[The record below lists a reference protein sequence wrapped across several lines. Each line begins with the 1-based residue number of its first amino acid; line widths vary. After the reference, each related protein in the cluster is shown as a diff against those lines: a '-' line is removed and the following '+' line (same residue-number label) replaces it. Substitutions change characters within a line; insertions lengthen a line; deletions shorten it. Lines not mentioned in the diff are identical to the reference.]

1 MDWRDFSLADAAA
14 AEESLEAYPSAV
26 REKGDETFRRGA
38 VQAIRCIDPHRSFA
52 GSVSGLHP
60 CEVALR
66 LDENGQWLSD
76 CTCPS
81 GPACEHAYALTR
93 HLLTRHRLIEGNQP
107 KKPAKTSRKAAASPA
122 PAPAAPATPAPT
134 IAPGAPAAGPTN
146 PTQAATGTAAAPTP
160 PAPDPSPLER
170 RLAERGHAINPKQRA
185 FLTQVSDLFKRFG
198 KRPAIPRAELERVGL
213 ARPATSTSAFDGV
226 QLWRTPPR
234 DEFEFWLYLA
244 QFAEDKG
251 TGIPDFIQSIS
262 DLEPLRRRLALE
274 KRNAEI
280 EHWRQVL
287 ASWGV
292 IPEDDSGPSGTADL
306 RIRFADGEALLE
318 WRRASTDDFEPMKAH
333 QFERFGQAH
342 AARGAL
348 EPEALLIWHTF
359 QQGLAANGYK
369 KPAINPS
376 EPTARRALGFL
387 LRQPGVASRI
397 VNSDGESLARSPRPL
412 RWRLSPPDDVQGDYL
427 LRLVDDGGNPAP
439 TIHATFPGLPTLY
452 LTDEALFPGPPTDDR
467 LVALNSDTP
476 VPAAAVESRG
486 GVRFLRNLGI
496 DLPPRLADRVRLLPL
511 RPLLRMHLRQLTH
524 GSDAEHCVLEVLG
537 LSPDATFVE
546 RWTGSQWQEPP
557 GTKAIDAIQAAA
569 GDHIVAVDRNALA
582 PIPPLIDALGFRW
595 DFARQQ
601 WILRVTRSFPD
612 RFVPWLQSLPKDVSV
627 ELNGELASFTHAE
640 VSGRVRLSVAPAESV
655 DWFDLRVVLDV
666 SDTSLTQAEL
676 KLLLEAR
683 GKWVRLAS
691 KGWRRLD
698 FQLTD
703 VEDQQLAKLG
713 LSPHDLASESQR
725 LHVLQIDP
733 DAAEGLL
740 PEDSVQRIRIRAEEI
755 KTRVQPEKPDLVKA
769 ELRPYQLEGF
779 HFLAY
784 LATNGFGGVLADD
797 MGLGKT
803 LQTLTWIAW
812 LRREHEEGRLSM
824 DPGTSPSQRG
834 KPRDARK
841 SSPAPTPGAVPPVL
855 VICPKSVCDN
865 WRAEAARF
873 TPHLRVRP
881 WRGTELD
888 SMPSRLDE
896 ADVHI
901 INYNQLRMIGEA
913 LAEQPLLAVVLD
925 EGQYIK
931 NPSSVTSMLV
941 RTLKAGHRLVLSGTP
956 IENRLLDLW
965 SLMSFAM
972 PGILGNRASFQK
984 LFDSS
989 QDPLARR
996 RLSAR
1001 TRPFL
1006 LRRTKS
1012 QVARDL
1018 PDRIEEDL
1026 FCELEGD
1033 QLTLYKAELKRAQQM
1048 LLKVKTAKQ
1057 LAQERFNLLTSLLRL
1072 RQICCHP
1079 KLVQPDS
1086 TAPSAKLEAL
1096 IETLEP
1102 LVEEGQKVLVFSQFV
1117 SLLELLQS
1125 ELHARRWNTFFLA
1138 GETEDR
1144 GALVRDFQAAEGS
1157 AVFLISLK
1165 AGGFGLNL
1173 TAAPYVVLFDPWW
1186 NPAVEAQAID
1196 RSHRIG
1202 QTQKVI
1208 AYRLLIKDSLEEKI
1222 RALQHKKKALAD
1234 DVLGEESFTTNLSIE
1249 DFQFLFN
1256 E

>member
-14 AEESLEAYPSAV
+14 AEKSLEAYPSAV
-26 REKGDETFRRGA
+26 RERGDEVFRRGI
-38 VQAIRCIDPHRSFA
+38 VQSIRCIDPHRSFA
-52 GSVSGLHP
+52 GTVAGAHP

-66 LDENGQWLSD
+66 LDDASRWVAE
-76 CTCPS
+76 CTCANGPS
-81 GPACEHAYALTR
+81 CEHAFALTR
-93 HLLTRHRLIEGNQP
+93 HLLTRHRLIEGNAP
-107 KKPAKTSRKAAASPA
+107 KKPAKAGRKPSQGATAASEAKALDASPA
-122 PAPAAPATPAPT
+122 RPTNAAQAPARPEPGAIPATPPR
-134 IAPGAPAAGPTN
+134 
-146 PTQAATGTAAAPTP
+146 
-160 PAPDPSPLER
+160 PAPQPSPLER
-170 RLAERGHAINPKQRA
+170 RLAERGHDVTAEQRG
-185 FLTQVSDLFKRFG
+185 FLSQVTDLYKRFG
-198 KRPAIPRAELERVGL
+198 KRLAIPRAELERVGL
-213 ARPATSTSAFDGV
+213 ARSSASASASAFDGI
-226 QLWRTPPR
+226 QLWRTPPG
-234 DEFEFWLYLA
+234 DEFDFWLYLA
-244 QFAEDKG
+244 QFAVDKG
-251 TGIPDFIQSIS
+251 AGYPAFLQPIS

-292 IPEDDSGPSGTADL
+292 VPEDDAMASGSADL
-306 RIRFADGEALLE
+306 RIRFDDGEALLE
-318 WRRASTDDFEPMKAH
+318 WRRASTDDFEAMKAH
-333 QFERFGQAH
+333 QFERFGQTH
-342 AARGAL
+342 ASRGAL
-348 EPEALLIWHTF
+348 EPEALLIWHAF

-369 KPAINPS
+369 KPAINPG

-387 LRQPGVASRI
+387 LRQPGVASRV
-397 VNSDGESLARSPRPL
+397 VNRDGEALARSQYPL
-412 RWRLSPPDDVQGDYL
+412 RWRLTAPEDVQGDYL
-427 LRLVDDGGNPAP
+427 LRLVDDAGNPAP
-439 TIHATFPGLPTLY
+439 RIHATFPGFPTLY
-452 LTDEALFPGPPTDDR
+452 LTDEALFPGPATDDR

-496 DLPPRLADRVRLLPL
+496 DLPPRLADRVRLIPL
-511 RPLLRMHLRQLTH
+511 RPLLRLHLRQLTH
-524 GSDAEHCVLEVLG
+524 GSDAEHCVMDVLG
-537 LSPDATFVE
+537 LSPDATLVE
-546 RWTGSQWQEPP
+546 RWNGAQWQEPP
-557 GTKAIDAIQAAA
+557 GAKAIEALQAAA
-569 GDHIVAVDRNALA
+569 GDQIVAVDRNGLAAL
-582 PIPPLIDALGFRW
+582 PSFVESIGFRW

-601 WILRVTRSFPD
+601 WLLRVTRSFPD

-640 VSGRVRLSVAPAESV
+640 VSGRVRLAAAPSEAV

-666 SDTSLTQAEL
+666 SETSLTQEEL

-703 VEDQQLAKLG
+703 AEDQQLAKLG
-713 LSPHDLASESQR
+713 LSPHDLAAEPQR

-733 DAAEGLL
+733 DAAKGLL
-740 PEDSVQRIRIRAEEI
+740 PDDSVQRIRIRAEEI
-755 KTRVQPEKPDLVKA
+755 KTRVQPEKPGLVKA

-812 LRREHEEGRLSM
+812 LRAEHEEGRLGGEA
-824 DPGTSPSQRG
+824 PPRPSPQAKAR
-834 KPRDARK
+834 KPR
-841 SSPAPTPGAVPPVL
+841 SIPPIL

-873 TPHLRVRP
+873 TPHLRVKP
-881 WRGTELD
+881 WRGTELEA
-888 SMPSRLDE
+888 MPSRLDE

-901 INYNQLRMIGEA
+901 LNYNQLRSIGEA
-913 LAEQPLLAVVLD
+913 LAEHSLLAVVLD

-972 PGILGNRASFQK
+972 PGILGNRASFQR

-996 RLSAR
+996 RLAAR

-1026 FCELEGD
+1026 FCDLEGD

-1079 KLVQPDS
+1079 RLVQPDS
-1086 TAPSAKLEAL
+1086 NAPSAKLEAL
-1096 IETLEP
+1096 VETLEP
-1102 LVEEGQKVLVFSQFV
+1102 LVEEGQKVLVFSPFV
-1117 SLLELLQS
+1117 SLLEILQS

-1144 GALVRDFQAAEGS
+1144 GALVREFQAAEGS
-1157 AVFLISLK
+1157 AIFLISLK

-1222 RALQHKKKALAD
+1222 RALQQKKKALAD

-1256 E
+1256 D